1 MTASYLANVRSCC
14 VALGLAS
21 VSVACSS
28 SSSTATPS
36 GEAGASSGGSGGTSS
51 AGVSGNAGGAAGNSG
66 VNGGTANGGTTSGGA
81 AGNSG
86 ANGGSANAG
95 SGGTAGA
102 SGSAGSGGASA
113 SGKWVYGYW
122 AVWQASQYPL
132 DKIAWADLTHAALS
146 FVEPRA
152 PAAPTTNSPYATL
165 DSSNAIDNLGATG
178 MADFASAAHAGGT
191 RPLISLGGG
200 GAGVG
205 FAAAASSTNRTQ
217 LVSDIVAA
225 CAEWNYDGVDLD
237 WEDSVNYADFKS
249 LVTALRAA
257 APPGFL
263 ITVPVGAVN
272 LNLGIDTDASQM
284 WSQAYGSVD
293 QLNVMTYT
301 GSGAYPGWAVW
312 YLDPLTGE
320 GSNHPFDVA
329 SSLAAWA
336 ALGIPKAKL
345 GVGIGFYG
353 RAVGAPVTAA
363 LQSYGNASVFEDDS
377 TLSYGNIVR
386 YFENKGGVVSTWDS
400 AAQTTALSW
409 PSEFH
414 PAWTDQYPS
423 DPGPATQFLT
433 YEDVPTVQAKA
444 QWVKD
449 NGYGGTI
456 IWTIN
461 EGLQFPY
468 GADGYKNP
476 LLDATSAAFR

>member
-51 AGVSGNAGGAAGNSG
+51 AGVSGNAGGAAGNSGVNGGTANGGTTSGGAAGNSG

-272 LNLGIDTDASQM
+272 LNLGIDTDA
-284 WSQAYGSVD
+284 
-293 QLNVMTYT
+293 
-301 GSGAYPGWAVW
+301 
-312 YLDPLTGE
+312 
-320 GSNHPFDVA
+320 
-329 SSLAAWA
+329 
-336 ALGIPKAKL
+336 
-345 GVGIGFYG
+345 
-353 RAVGAPVTAA
+353 
-363 LQSYGNASVFEDDS
+363 
-377 TLSYGNIVR
+377 
-386 YFENKGGVVSTWDS
+386 
-400 AAQTTALSW
+400 
-409 PSEFH
+409 
-414 PAWTDQYPS
+414 
-423 DPGPATQFLT
+423 
-433 YEDVPTVQAKA
+433 
-444 QWVKD
+444 
-449 NGYGGTI
+449 
-456 IWTIN
+456 
-461 EGLQFPY
+461 
-468 GADGYKNP
+468 
-476 LLDATSAAFR
+476 